1 MNDKLQTV
9 VGKTIT
15 IKGEIVGE
23 ESLTVEGRVEG
34 KITLENSIYVRE
46 TGVVVADVTVQ
57 SIVIAGSVTGNIT
70 ASDKIEVL
78 RGGIMVGDI
87 KAPRVVI
94 NDGANL
100 KGHVEMDMS
109 QEKLQERQ
117 KIAAEAA
124 VQAAK
129 PIPST
134 RTAESVIPQ
143 KNLEQIPAPS
153 STPSTNPPIS
163 PSEVIESQRR
173 AFGGI
178 LSRR

>member
-23 ESLTVEGRVEG
+23 ESLTIEGRVEG
-34 KITLENSIYVRE
+34 KIALENSIYVRE
-46 TGVVVADVTVQ
+46 TGIVIADVTVQ
-57 SIVIAGSVTGNIT
+57 SIIIAGSVTGNIT
-70 ASDKIEVL
+70 ASDKVEVL

-87 KAPRVVI
+87 KSPRVVI

-109 QEKLQERQ
+109 QEKLLERQ
-117 KIAAEAA
+117 KVAAEAA
-124 VQAAK
+124 LQAAK

-134 RTAESVIPQ
+134 RVAESVIP
-143 KNLEQIPAPS
+143 KISTAPS
-153 STPSTNPPIS
+153 IEPTPIEPPQVS